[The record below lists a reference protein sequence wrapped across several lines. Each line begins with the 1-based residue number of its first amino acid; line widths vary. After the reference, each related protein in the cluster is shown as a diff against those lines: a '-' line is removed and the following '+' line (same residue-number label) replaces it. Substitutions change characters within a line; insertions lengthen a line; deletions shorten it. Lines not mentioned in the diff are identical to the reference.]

1 MGRRTLPHPLG
12 ISDNSRTSTGESPY
26 NLAFGSEVVIPVE
39 VGLPTIRIQH
49 YEEPSNSDRRK
60 ADLDFLLEVRMAAYQ
75 QKVAR
80 YYDRSVKRKIFQP
93 GDLVLRKAE
102 VSKPTEQ
109 GKLSPNWEG
118 PYRVTEALRPGA
130 YKLEY
135 LEGTIVPRTWNA
147 DNLKMY
153 YQ

>member
-1 MGRRTLPHPLG
+1 
-12 ISDNSRTSTGESPY
+12 
-26 NLAFGSEVVIPVE
+26 
-39 VGLPTIRIQH
+39 
-49 YEEPSNSDRRK
+49 
-60 ADLDFLLEVRMAAYQ
+60 MAAYQ

-80 YYDRSVKRKIFQP
+80 YYDRRVKKKIFQP

-109 GKLSPNWEG
+109 GKLSPNREG
-118 PYRVTEALRPGA
+118 LYRVTETLRPGA

-135 LEGTIVPRTWNA
+135 LDGMVVPQTWNA
-147 DNLKMY
+147 DNLKVY

>member
-1 MGRRTLPHPLG
+1 MR
-12 ISDNSRTSTGESPY
+12 
-26 NLAFGSEVVIPVE
+26 V
-39 VGLPTIRIQH
+39 QH

-60 ADLDFLLEVRMAAYQ
+60 ADLDLLPETRSTAEVRMAAYR

-80 YYDRSVKRKIFQP
+80 YYDRRVKMKVFRP

-118 PYRVTEALRPGA
+118 PYKVTETLRPGA

-135 LEGTIVPRTWNA
+135 LDGTAIPRTWNA

>member
-1 MGRRTLPHPLG
+1 MIP
-12 ISDNSRTSTGESPY
+12 I
-26 NLAFGSEVVIPVE
+26 EVR
-39 VGLPTIRIQH
+39 LPTIRVQH
-49 YEEPSNSDRRK
+49 YEEPGNFDRRR
-60 ADLDFLLEVRMAAYQ
+60 ADLDFLLEVRSMAEVRMAAYQ

-80 YYDRSVKRKIFQP
+80 YYDRRVKKKMFRP
-93 GDLVLRKAE
+93 RDLVLRRAK

-118 PYRVTEALRPGA
+118 PYRVTETLRPGA

-135 LEGTIVPRTWNA
+135 LDGTAVPRTWNA
-147 DNLKMY
+147 DNLKVY

>member
-1 MGRRTLPHPLG
+1 M
-12 ISDNSRTSTGESPY
+12 
-26 NLAFGSEVVIPVE
+26 A
-39 VGLPTIRIQH
+39 
-49 YEEPSNSDRRK
+49 
-60 ADLDFLLEVRMAAYQ
+60 EVRMAAYQ

-80 YYDRSVKRKIFQP
+80 YYDRKVKRKIFWP
-93 GDLVLRKAE
+93 GDLVLQKAE

-118 PYRVTEALRPGA
+118 PYIVTETLRPGA

-135 LEGTIVPRTWNA
+135 LDGMVVPRTWNA
-147 DNLKMY
+147 DNLKVY

>member
-1 MGRRTLPHPLG
+1 M
-12 ISDNSRTSTGESPY
+12 
-26 NLAFGSEVVIPVE
+26 
-39 VGLPTIRIQH
+39 
-49 YEEPSNSDRRK
+49 
-60 ADLDFLLEVRMAAYQ
+60 DFLLEVRSTAEVRMAAYQ

-80 YYDRSVKRKIFQP
+80 YYDQKVKRKIFRP
-93 GDLVLRKAE
+93 GDLVVRKAE

-118 PYRVTEALRPGA
+118 PYRVAETLRPGA
-130 YKLEY
+130 YKLEH
-135 LEGTIVPRTWNA
+135 LEGTIVPWTWNA

>member
-1 MGRRTLPHPLG
+1 
-12 ISDNSRTSTGESPY
+12 
-26 NLAFGSEVVIPVE
+26 
-39 VGLPTIRIQH
+39 
-49 YEEPSNSDRRK
+49 
-60 ADLDFLLEVRMAAYQ
+60 MAAYQ

-80 YYDRSVKRKIFQP
+80 YYNRRVKKKMFRP

-109 GKLSPNWEG
+109 EKLSPNWEG
-118 PYRVTEALRPGA
+118 PYRVAETLRPGA

-135 LEGTIVPRTWNA
+135 LEGMTVPQMWNI

>member
-1 MGRRTLPHPLG
+1 M
-12 ISDNSRTSTGESPY
+12 
-26 NLAFGSEVVIPVE
+26 FW
-39 VGLPTIRIQH
+39 
-49 YEEPSNSDRRK
+49 
-60 ADLDFLLEVRMAAYQ
+60 
-75 QKVAR
+75 
-80 YYDRSVKRKIFQP
+80 P
-93 GDLVLRKAE
+93 GDLVLHKAK

-118 PYRVTEALRPGA
+118 PYRVAETLRPGA

-135 LEGTIVPRTWNA
+135 LERTTIPRMWNV

>member
-1 MGRRTLPHPLG
+1 M
-12 ISDNSRTSTGESPY
+12 
-26 NLAFGSEVVIPVE
+26 
-39 VGLPTIRIQH
+39 RIQH

-60 ADLDFLLEVRMAAYQ
+60 ADLDFLLEVRSTAEVRMASYQ

-80 YYDRSVKRKIFQP
+80 YYDRKVKKKIFRP
-93 GDLVLRKAE
+93 EDLVLWKAE

-118 PYRVTEALRPGA
+118 PYRVTETLRLGA

-135 LEGTIVPRTWNA
+135 LDGTVVPQTWNA
-147 DNLKMY
+147 DSLKVY